1 MNEIGPQALDAC
13 LNIVRHGET
22 EWNRED
28 RMQGFLES
36 SLTDK
41 GKAQAANLGE
51 ILKTALTGEPA
62 FAILCSPQGR
72 ALETAKIICRC
83 LDVDF
88 GACKIDDTGH

>member
-51 ILKTALTGEPA
+51 I
-62 FAILCSPQGR
+62 
-72 ALETAKIICRC
+72 
-83 LDVDF
+83 
-88 GACKIDDTGH
+88 